1 MTGMFRYMA
10 DAALFTECLTEAS
23 FPVAQ
28 ENDYL
33 ALERAYLAH
42 RQTAGEPL
50 FTTLTGHLGQRP
62 KMEGDGVEP

>member
-33 ALERAYLAH
+33 ALERAYLAAPPN
-42 RQTAGEPL
+42 RRGAAVYNPD
-50 FTTLTGHLGQRP
+50 RAI
-62 KMEGDGVEP
+62 